1 MTKKTAAIGNVYT
14 VKNCKYKVLTNKD
27 KNKTVMCVGA
37 KNSKV
42 KAVNIPSKVKIKNVT
57 YKVISI
63 KAKAFAKM
71 KKLKKVTIGNNVSF
85 IGKSAFYNCKNLTKV
100 YIGKKVE
107 IIYQNAFKGD
117 KKLKNITIKAKRT
130 KINKGAFSKISGKSV
145 FKVPKNCKAYYKI
158 VLGKSRNIK

>member
-1 MTKKTAAIGNVYT
+1 
-14 VKNCKYKVLTNKD
+14 
-27 KNKTVMCVGA
+27 
-37 KNSKV
+37 
-42 KAVNIPSKVKIKNVT
+42 
-57 YKVISI
+57 
-63 KAKAFAKM
+63 M

-117 KKLKNITIKAKRT
+117 KKLKNITIKAKRA

-158 VLGKSRNIK
+158 VLEKAEI